1 MSEVGAKLIAG
12 LQQAIKYEEAVRDD
26 IDASK
31 YGREVE
37 VWQLTTTD
45 ALEQDSVTFVTTTAS
60 TAEKGT
66 GADGTNAL

>member
-1 MSEVGAKLIAG
+1 MSEVGEKLIAG
-12 LQQAIKYEEAVRDD
+12 LQQAIKYEDAMPDN
-26 IDASK
+26 IYASK

-60 TAEKGT
+60 TAEKDT